1 MVIGVESNGGLF
13 AALTSIVMIDIMLAG
28 DNAVVIA
35 MAARSLP
42 PRFKTLGIVL
52 GVAGAIVIRVAGT
65 FLIAKMLSIEYLK
78 LLGGALILWIAVKL
92 MADERSESN
101 SQRAG
106 GFWQACL
113 LIIVADISMGT
124 DNMLAVAAA
133 SHGNIH
139 LIAFGLLLS
148 IPFVVFTS
156 SLLAGLMDRF
166 PLILYVGA
174 ALLGKIGGE
183 LIITDP
189 AVQSLL
195 EPDEFSTLAFILLS
209 TVSVLA
215 AGRII
220 QSAKSR
226 FRFKF

>member
-1 MVIGVESNGGLF
+1 LPKRRHASGTFLLNRQIRHIAPRPLRRCLPSIRKNVLTILPDQGVPSDGVPSDSISLHLAATGKKMVIGVESNGGLF
-13 AALTSIVMIDIMLAG
+13 AALTSIVMI
-28 DNAVVIA
+28 
-35 MAARSLP
+35 
-42 PRFKTLGIVL
+42 
-52 GVAGAIVIRVAGT
+52 
-65 FLIAKMLSIEYLK
+65 AKMLSIDYLK

-92 MADERSESN
+92 MADERSESY

-113 LIIVADISMGT
+113 LIILADISMGT

-139 LIAFGLLLS
+139 LI
-148 IPFVVFTS
+148 
-156 SLLAGLMDRF
+156 
-166 PLILYVGA
+166 
-174 ALLGKIGGE
+174 
-183 LIITDP
+183 
-189 AVQSLL
+189 
-195 EPDEFSTLAFILLS
+195 AFILLS